1 MRVEL
6 ATGEASAVAAST
18 PRRTRRRLDRFDLAL
33 LVGFATISMWVL
45 ALDAWQVVVH
55 GRVWTGTDGVYI
67 VDQLQYLA
75 WIRDA
80 SHHFLASNLF
90 VLRPTPADYFQ
101 PAVALSGGLSALG
114 VVPWLSLLL
123 WKPIAVGGCF
133 FAVRAYVRGS
143 LSGLWSRRA
152 GLVLALFFASFT
164 VAYGSF
170 TVLGD
175 LFPAFLSWGYTFAL
189 LAIAAIVGAI
199 VVYARAHE
207 QGRLT
212 VVPGLLGAF
221 ASLLHPWH
229 GELLILI
236 LIGAELAL
244 WRRRGRPGLR
254 LPVVT
259 LLGAGLPLVYYLVLG
274 HTDLSWQLAR
284 QASKHSFSIW
294 PILLYLAPLGLPAA
308 LAYRRPITSFFD
320 AATRSWPIASF
331 VVFVLSATAAGA
343 TPLHAF
349 EGITIPLAVLA
360 VQGVRVAQG
369 IRAAQ
374 GVRAAEGVRA
384 AQGARAVRV
393 PGRRRRWPGI
403 GRRPAIAG
411 GLVALAVV
419 PGAVYQMNLARQLAL
434 PTLDNANFIERDER
448 SALDYLA
455 DKREAGGV
463 LTRSYLGAL
472 VPSKTGRHTLVGDC
486 LWSEPQ
492 CLKRG
497 DVATRLFS
505 GTLGP
510 RNAKRFVRRSGARF
524 LLADCK
530 TQVDLRHVLGPLVVG
545 VKRFGCA
552 SVIEVDAPHP
562 PSGPLADLRADAFVR
577 APRGQ

>member
-6 ATGEASAVAAST
+6 ASYEPPEVAAGT
-18 PRRTRRRLDRFDLAL
+18 PRRRIRRLDRFDLAL
-33 LVGFATISMWVL
+33 LTVFGAVSLWVL
-45 ALDAWQVVVH
+45 ALDAWQVIGH

-80 SHHFLASNLF
+80 SRHLFASNLF

-123 WKPIAVGGCF
+123 WKPVAVGGCF
-133 FAVRAYVRGS
+133 FAVRAYVRRS
-143 LSGLWSRRA
+143 MAGLWSRRA
-152 GLVLALFFASFT
+152 GLILALFFASFT
-164 VAYGSF
+164 VAYGKF

-189 LAIAAIVGAI
+189 LAIAAIVAAI
-199 VVYARAHE
+199 VAYGKARDR
-207 QGRLT
+207 QRLSYT
-212 VVPGLLGAF
+212 PALLGAF

-229 GELLILI
+229 GELLIVIVL
-236 LIGAELAL
+236 GAELAL
-244 WRRRGRPGLR
+244 WRRRGRPRLA

-259 LLGAGLPLVYYLVLG
+259 LLGTGLPLLYYVVLG
-274 HTDLSWQLAR
+274 HLDLSWQLAR
-284 QASKHSFSIW
+284 QASRHSFSIW
-294 PILLYLAPLGLPAA
+294 PILIYIAPLLLPA
-308 LAYRRPITSFFD
+308 LFAYRRPIRGFLD

-331 VVFVLSATAAGA
+331 VVFVFSATAAGA

-360 VQGVRVAQG
+360 VQGVQTESFAHV
-369 IRAAQ
+369 
-374 GVRAAEGVRA
+374 VRRL
-384 AQGARAVRV
+384 RTWRL
-393 PGRRRRWPGI
+393 PGRARRRTIVW
-403 GRRPAIAG
+403 AI
-411 GLVALAVV
+411 VALAIV
-419 PGAVYQMNLARQLAL
+419 PGALFQLNLARQLAL
-434 PTLDNANFIERDER
+434 PTRDNANFIDRDER

-455 DKREAGGV
+455 DRREPGGV

-472 VPSKTGRHTLVGDC
+472 VPSRTGRRTLVGDC
-486 LWSEPQ
+486 LWSEPR
-492 CLKRG
+492 CLKRTY
-497 DVATRLFS
+497 VAQRLFG

-510 RNAKRFVRRSGARF
+510 RNAKLFVRRSGARF
-524 LLADCK
+524 LLADCQ
-530 TQVDLRHVLGPLVVG
+530 TQADLRHVLGSLVVG

-552 SVIEVDAPHP
+552 SVIEVDAPGP
-562 PSGPLADLRADAFVR
+562 PSGPLADLRADAVVR

>member
-6 ATGEASAVAAST
+6 ASYEPPEVAAGT
-18 PRRTRRRLDRFDLAL
+18 PRRRIRRLDRFDLAL
-33 LVGFATISMWVL
+33 LTVFGLVSLWVL
-45 ALDAWQVVVH
+45 ALDAWQVVGH

-80 SHHFLASNLF
+80 SRHLFASNLF

-101 PAVALSGGLSALG
+101 PAVAVSGGLSALG

-123 WKPIAVGGCF
+123 WKPVAVGGCF
-133 FAVRAYVRGS
+133 FAVRAYVRRS
-143 LSGLWSRRA
+143 MAGLWSRRA
-152 GLVLALFFASFT
+152 GLILALFFASFT
-164 VAYGSF
+164 VAYGKF

-189 LAIAAIVGAI
+189 LAIAAIVAAI
-199 VVYARAHE
+199 VAYGKARDRQRLSYAPA
-207 QGRLT
+207 
-212 VVPGLLGAF
+212 LLGSV

-229 GELLILI
+229 GELLIVI
-236 LIGAELAL
+236 LLGAELAL
-244 WRRRGRPGLR
+244 WRGRGWPRLA

-259 LLGAGLPLVYYLVLG
+259 LIGTGLPLLYYVVLG
-274 HTDLSWQLAR
+274 HLDLSWQLAR

-294 PILLYLAPLGLPAA
+294 PILIYIAPLLLPA
-308 LAYRRPITSFFD
+308 LFAYRRPIRGFLD

-360 VQGVRVAQG
+360 VQGVQTESFAHV
-369 IRAAQ
+369 
-374 GVRAAEGVRA
+374 VRRL
-384 AQGARAVRV
+384 RTWRL
-393 PGRRRRWPGI
+393 PGRARRRTIVW
-403 GRRPAIAG
+403 AI
-411 GLVALAVV
+411 VALAIV
-419 PGAVYQMNLARQLAL
+419 PGAIFQLNLARQLAL
-434 PTLDNANFIERDER
+434 PTRDNANFIDRDER

-455 DKREAGGV
+455 DRREPGGV

-472 VPSKTGRHTLVGDC
+472 VPSRTGRHTLVGDC

-497 DVATRLFS
+497 DVAKRLFA

-510 RNAKRFVRRSGARF
+510 RNAKLFVRRSGARF
-524 LLADCK
+524 LLADCQ
-530 TQVDLRHVLGPLVVG
+530 TQADLRHVLGSLVVG

-552 SVIEVDAPHP
+552 SVIEVDAPGP
-562 PSGPLADLRADAFVR
+562 PSGPLADLRADAVVR

>member
-6 ATGEASAVAAST
+6 ASHEPPEAAAGT
-18 PRRTRRRLDRFDLAL
+18 PRRRIRRLDRFDLAL
-33 LVGFATISMWVL
+33 LTVFGVVSLWVL
-45 ALDAWQVVVH
+45 ALDAWQVVGH

-80 SHHFLASNLF
+80 SRHLFASNLF

-123 WKPIAVGGCF
+123 WKPVAVGGCF
-133 FAVRAYVRGS
+133 FAVRAYVRRS
-143 LSGLWSRRA
+143 MAGLWSRRV
-152 GLVLALFFASFT
+152 GLILALFFASFT
-164 VAYGSF
+164 VVYGKF

-189 LAIAAIVGAI
+189 LAIAAIVAAI
-199 VVYARAHE
+199 VAYGKARDRQRLSYAPA
-207 QGRLT
+207 
-212 VVPGLLGAF
+212 LLGAF

-229 GELLILI
+229 GELLIVI
-236 LIGAELAL
+236 LLGTELAL
-244 WRRRGRPGLR
+244 WRRQGRPRLA

-259 LLGAGLPLVYYLVLG
+259 LVGTGLPLLYYVLLG
-274 HTDLSWQLAR
+274 HLDLSWQLAR

-294 PILLYLAPLGLPAA
+294 PILIYIAPLLLPA
-308 LAYRRPITSFFD
+308 LFAYRRPIRGFLD

-360 VQGVRVAQG
+360 VQGVQTESFAHL
-369 IRAAQ
+369 
-374 GVRAAEGVRA
+374 VRRL
-384 AQGARAVRV
+384 RTWRL
-393 PGRRRRWPGI
+393 PGRPRRRTIVW
-403 GRRPAIAG
+403 AI
-411 GLVALAVV
+411 VALAIV
-419 PGAVYQMNLARQLAL
+419 PGAIFQLNLARQLAL
-434 PTLDNANFIERDER
+434 PTRDNANFIDRDER

-455 DKREAGGV
+455 DRREPGGV

-472 VPSKTGRHTLVGDC
+472 VPSRTGRHTLVGDC

-497 DVATRLFS
+497 DVAKRLFA

-510 RNAKRFVRRSGARF
+510 RNAKLFVRRSGARF
-524 LLADCK
+524 LLADCQ
-530 TQVDLRHVLGPLVVG
+530 TQANLRHVLGSMVVG

-552 SVIEVDAPHP
+552 SVIEVDAPGP
-562 PSGPLADLRADAFVR
+562 PSGPLADLRADAVVR

>member
-1 MRVEL
+1 
-6 ATGEASAVAAST
+6 
-18 PRRTRRRLDRFDLAL
+18 
-33 LVGFATISMWVL
+33 MWVL
-45 ALDAWQVVVH
+45 ALDAWQVVAH

-123 WKPIAVGGCF
+123 WKPVAVGGCF

-143 LSGLWSRRA
+143 LPGLWSRRA

-189 LAIAAIVGAI
+189 LAIAAIVAAL
-199 VVYARAHE
+199 VSYARAHE
-207 QGRLT
+207 DGRITFL
-212 VVPGLLGAF
+212 PALLGAF

-236 LIGAELAL
+236 LVGAELAL
-244 WRRRGRPGLR
+244 WRRCGRPR
-254 LPVVT
+254 LTLPAVT
-259 LLGAGLPLVYYLVLG
+259 LLGTGLPLLYYVVLG
-274 HTDLSWQLAR
+274 HADLSWQLAR

-294 PILLYLAPLGLPAA
+294 PILLYIAPLGLPAL
-308 LAYRRPITSFFD
+308 LAYRRPIQGLLD
-320 AATRSWPIASF
+320 AATRSWPIASL
-331 VVFVLSATAAGA
+331 VIFVLSATAAGA

-360 VQGVRVAQG
+360 VKGV
-369 IRAAQ
+369 
-374 GVRAAEGVRA
+374 EML
-384 AQGARAVRV
+384 
-393 PGRRRRWPGI
+393 RWPERARLPSLA
-403 GRRPAIAG
+403 RRPGFAAAVI
-411 GLVALAVV
+411 ALAVV
-419 PGAVYQMNLARQLAL
+419 PGAVYEMNLARQLAL
-434 PTLDNANFIERDER
+434 PTLDNANFIEQDER

-497 DVATRLFS
+497 DVATRLFA

-524 LLADCK
+524 LLADCQ
-530 TQVDLRHVLGPLVVG
+530 TQVDLRHVLGSLVVG
-545 VKRFGCA
+545 IKRFGCA
-552 SVIEVDAPHP
+552 SVVEVDAPGP
-562 PSGPLADLRADAFVR
+562 PTGPLADLRADAFVR

>member
-6 ATGEASAVAAST
+6 ATDDGSAVAAGA
-18 PRRTRRRLDRFDLAL
+18 RRRPPRRRLDRFDLAL
-33 LVGFATISMWVL
+33 LTGFAAISMWVL
-45 ALDAWQVVVH
+45 ALDAWQVVAH

-101 PAVALSGGLSALG
+101 PAVAVSGGLSALG

-123 WKPIAVGGCF
+123 WKPVAVVGCF
-133 FAVRAYVRGS
+133 FAVRAYVRS
-143 LSGLWSRRA
+143 TLSGLWSRRA

-164 VAYGSF
+164 VAYGKF

-189 LAIAAIVGAI
+189 LAIAAIVGAL
-199 VVYARAHE
+199 VSYARAHE
-207 QGRLT
+207 RGRIT
-212 VVPGLLGAF
+212 FVPGLLGAL

-229 GELLILI
+229 GELLIVI
-236 LIGAELAL
+236 VIGAELAL
-244 WRRRGRPGLR
+244 WRGRGRPR
-254 LPVVT
+254 LALPAVT
-259 LLGAGLPLVYYLVLG
+259 LLGAGLPLLYYLVLG
-274 HTDLSWQLAR
+274 HADLSWQLAR
-284 QASKHSFSIW
+284 QASRHSFSIW
-294 PILLYLAPLGLPAA
+294 PILLYTAPLGIPAL
-308 LAYRRPITSFFD
+308 LAYRRPIKGFLD
-320 AATRSWPIASF
+320 AATRSWPIASL
-331 VVFVLSATAAGA
+331 VIFVLSATAAGA

-349 EGITIPLAVLA
+349 EGITIPLAILA
-360 VQGVRVAQG
+360 VKGVQV
-369 IRAAQ
+369 
-374 GVRAAEGVRA
+374 VRWRS
-384 AQGARAVRV
+384 GARWRTFA
-393 PGRRRRWPGI
+393 RWPSAA
-403 GRRPAIAG
+403 RRPAFAAAVI
-411 GLVALAVV
+411 ALAVV
-419 PGAVYQMNLARQLAL
+419 PGALFQMNLARQLAL
-434 PTLDNANFIERDER
+434 PTLDNANFIASDEG

-455 DKREAGGV
+455 DKREPGGV

-497 DVATRLFS
+497 DVATRLFA

-524 LLADCK
+524 LLADCQ
-530 TQVDLRHVLGPLVVG
+530 TQVDLRHVLGSLVVG
-545 VKRFGCA
+545 IKRFGCA
-552 SVIEVDAPHP
+552 SVVEVDAPGP
-562 PSGPLADLRADAFVR
+562 PTGPLADLRADAFVR

>member
-6 ATGEASAVAAST
+6 ATGEGSAVGASI
-18 PRRTRRRLDRFDLAL
+18 PPKRRRRLDRFDLAL
-33 LVGFATISMWVL
+33 LVGFGVISMWVL
-45 ALDAWQVVVH
+45 ALDAWQVVAH

-80 SHHFLASNLF
+80 SKHLFASNLF

-123 WKPIAVGGCF
+123 WKPVAVGGCF
-133 FAVRAYVRGS
+133 FAVRAYVRDS

-189 LAIAAIVGAI
+189 LAIAAIAAAI
-199 VVYARAHE
+199 VLYARAHE
-207 QGRLT
+207 QGRIT
-212 VVPGLLGAF
+212 FVPALLGAF

-236 LIGAELAL
+236 LVGAELAL
-244 WRRRGRPGLR
+244 WRRRGRPR
-254 LPVVT
+254 LALPTVT
-259 LLGAGLPLVYYLVLG
+259 LLGTGLPLVYYLVLG
-274 HTDLSWQLAR
+274 HLDLSWQLAR

-294 PILLYLAPLGLPAA
+294 PILLYIAPLLLPA
-308 LAYRRPITSFFD
+308 LIAYRRPIRGFLD
-320 AATRSWPIASF
+320 AATRSWPVASF

-360 VQGVRVAQG
+360 VRGVQSA
-369 IRAAQ
+369 
-374 GVRAAEGVRA
+374 
-384 AQGARAVRV
+384 
-393 PGRRRRWPGI
+393 RWPATVRLPGLARLPTLSRRPSLSRLPRLS
-403 GRRPAIAG
+403 RRPAFAAAAI
-411 GLVALAVV
+411 ALAVV
-419 PGAVYQMNLARQLAL
+419 PGAIYQLNLARQLAL
-434 PTLDNANFIERDER
+434 PTHDNANFIERDER

-455 DKREAGGV
+455 DKKEAGGV

-472 VPSKTGRHTLVGDC
+472 VPSRTGRHTLVGDC

-497 DVATRLFS
+497 DVARRLFG

-524 LLADCK
+524 LLADCQ
-530 TQVDLRHVLGPLVVG
+530 TQANLPQVLGSLVVG
-545 VKRFGCA
+545 IKRFGCA
-552 SVIEVDAPHP
+552 SVIEVDAPGP
-562 PSGPLADLRADAFVR
+562 PTGPLADLRADAFVR

>member
-6 ATGEASAVAAST
+6 ATGEGSAVAPSV

-33 LVGFATISMWVL
+33 LTGFAAISMWVL
-45 ALDAWQVVVH
+45 ALDAWQVIVH
-55 GRVWTGTDGVYI
+55 DRVWTGTDGVYI

-133 FAVRAYVRGS
+133 FAVRAYVRDS

-189 LAIAAIVGAI
+189 LAIAAIVAAV
-199 VVYARAHE
+199 VVYSRAHA
-207 QGRLT
+207 QGRFT
-212 VVPGLLGAF
+212 VVPALLGAF

-229 GELLILI
+229 GELLVLI
-236 LIGAELAL
+236 LVGAELAL
-244 WRRRGRPGLR
+244 WRRRGRPR
-254 LPVVT
+254 LALPAVT
-259 LLGAGLPLVYYLVLG
+259 LLGSGLPLLYYLVLG
-274 HTDLSWQLAR
+274 HLDLSWQLAR

-294 PILLYLAPLGLPAA
+294 PILLYIAPLALPAL
-308 LAYRRPITSFFD
+308 LACRRPIKDFLD
-320 AATRSWPIASF
+320 AATRSWPIASL
-331 VVFVLSATAAGA
+331 VIFVLSATAAGA

-360 VQGVRVAQG
+360 VKGVQLV
-369 IRAAQ
+369 
-374 GVRAAEGVRA
+374 
-384 AQGARAVRV
+384 
-393 PGRRRRWPGI
+393 RWPDRARLPSLV
-403 GRRPAIAG
+403 RRPAFAAAV
-411 GLVALAVV
+411 VALAIV
-419 PGAVYQMNLARQLAL
+419 PGAIYQMNLARQLAL
-434 PTLDNANFIERDER
+434 PTQDNANFIERDER

-497 DVATRLFS
+497 DVAKRLFA

-524 LLADCK
+524 LLADCQ
-530 TQVDLRHVLGPLVVG
+530 TQADLPRVLGSLVVG

-552 SVIEVDAPHP
+552 SVLEVDAPGP
-562 PSGPLADLRADAFVR
+562 PTGPLADLRADAFVR